1 MKYEVDNAI
10 IMAAGLSSRFAPL
23 SYEQPKALIS
33 VKGEILIER
42 QIRQLHEVGIT
53 DIIIV
58 VGYKKEQFYYL
69 EEKFNVKIIEN
80 PEYEIRNNNS
90 SIYAVRKYLKNS
102 YICSADNYFPT
113 NPFEKMVDES
123 YYSAIFSDG
132 PTNEWCLTYD
142 DSDWITDVTIG
153 GANQWFMLGHVFWS
167 EEFSQKFV
175 SILEKIYDEPS
186 TADKLWESIYIDY
199 IHLLKMKIRK
209 YDSSQIFEF
218 DTLDELRQFD
228 STYYNDTRSR
238 IIRECAKQIGCKE
251 NDLFHFEPLKNSL
264 GQVIGVSFKYNN
276 DTYQYDYSSHLLE
289 KSTSGV

>member
-1 MKYEVDNAI
+1 MD
-10 IMAAGLSSRFAPL
+10 
-23 SYEQPKALIS
+23 
-33 VKGEILIER
+33 
-42 QIRQLHEVGIT
+42 
-53 DIIIV
+53 
-58 VGYKKEQFYYL
+58 
-69 EEKFNVKIIEN
+69 
-80 PEYEIRNNNS
+80 
-90 SIYAVRKYLKNS
+90 
-102 YICSADNYFPT
+102 CSCCSDFCCASG
-113 NPFEKMVDES
+113 V
-123 YYSAIFSDG
+123 YSAIFSDG